1 LIFAT
6 EEDFTCEDR
15 TALWTSWEK
24 MVELSDKN
32 REYKQKHFHYLWIT
46 RGVVQSLDSKLTKE
60 DRVKIRQSLESSLS
74 HGRGYFSARIYF
86 GRKYEMIQAYK
97 VWVKTRFPKVFA
109 PKKHVGVGYG
119 DHGTASNVAS
129 DGSPH
134 WTEVASDRTM
144 NPEED
149 FAFHEASPIWTLLQT
164 HHLQRW

>member
-1 LIFAT
+1 
-6 EEDFTCEDR
+6 
-15 TALWTSWEK
+15 

-32 REYKQKHFHYLWIT
+32 EEYKAKHFNYLWVT
-46 RGVVQSLDSKLTKE
+46 RGVMQSLNSKLTKE
-60 DRVKIRQSLESSLS
+60 DRLLIRQSLESHLS

-86 GRKYEMIQAYK
+86 GRKYEMIHAYK

-119 DHGTASNVAS
+119 DHGTARKVAS

-134 WTEVASDRTM
+134 WTEVASDKTL

-149 FAFHEASPIWTLLQT
+149 YAYIEASPIWTLLQT